1 MEIREAFSFSDF
13 FFPTSLW
20 LGFFFFCLF
29 AVLFFL
35 NNEIIFTPQTGESN
49 KEILNVRLSLNEF
62 LKLLLFLIISSLW
75 NPGLLTYSVCSGVTV
90 TQ

>member
-13 FFPTSLW
+13 FFPLPCGW
-20 LGFFFFCLF
+20 DFFFCLF